1 MKRQSRI
8 REFIDGEAHVKGF
21 LLAYLGLTNYYYLQ
35 PNTNRARAMP
45 TFTSRPNPSVTG
57 IPYLYLLE
65 VKYAKA
71 SDPADKEQELM
82 TEARTQLLQYAA
94 DPIVTQSIGTAKLRL
109 ITVVFRTWEVV
120 AMEEVEEI
128 E

>member
-1 MKRQSRI
+1 
-8 REFIDGEAHVKGF
+8 
-21 LLAYLGLTNYYYLQ
+21 
-35 PNTNRARAMP
+35 
-45 TFTSRPNPSVTG
+45 
-57 IPYLYLLE
+57 
-65 VKYAKA
+65 
-71 SDPADKEQELM
+71 M